1 MTHPDL
7 DAEIGRLAEHEGV
20 QLVGYLSRIV
30 HVLQNQNRPV
40 IAAAS
45 GLEGPEFDLLLRL
58 WQQPGHTAQAAPLG
72 AAIGLTSSGTT
83 RLVARALD
91 KGLISRTADPADG
104 RGYLLSHTTKGR
116 ELLAAALSAHVAQLN
131 DLFGPLL
138 PAATHRRL
146 LKDLSAFDN
155 SL

>member
-1 MTHPDL
+1 MTDL
-7 DAEIGRLAEHEGV
+7 DAEITRLAGHDGV
-20 QLVGYLSRIV
+20 RLVGYLSRIV
-30 HVLQNQNRPV
+30 HVMQNLDRPV

-45 GLEGPEFDLLLRL
+45 GLEGPEFELLLRL

-91 KGLISRTADPADG
+91 KGLISRAADPSDR
-104 RGYLLSHTTKGR
+104 RGYLLSHTDKGR
-116 ELLAAALSAHVAQLN
+116 ELLADALVAHVAQLN
-131 DLFGPLL
+131 DLFGSLL
-138 PAATHRRL
+138 PAATHQRL
-146 LKDLSAFDN
+146 LKDLAAFDD

>member
-1 MTHPDL
+1 MTEL
-7 DAEIGRLAEHEGV
+7 DAQITRLAAHDGV

-30 HVLQNQNRPV
+30 HVMQALDRPV

-45 GLEGPEFDLLLRL
+45 GLEGPEFELLLRL

-91 KGLISRTADPADG
+91 KGLISRAADPADR
-104 RGYLLSHTTKGR
+104 RGYLLSHTDKGR
-116 ELLAAALSAHVAQLN
+116 ELLAAALVAHVAQLN
-131 DLFGPLL
+131 DLFGERL
-138 PAATHRRL
+138 PAATHQRL
-146 LKDLSAFDN
+146 LKDLSAFGN
-155 SL
+155 NL